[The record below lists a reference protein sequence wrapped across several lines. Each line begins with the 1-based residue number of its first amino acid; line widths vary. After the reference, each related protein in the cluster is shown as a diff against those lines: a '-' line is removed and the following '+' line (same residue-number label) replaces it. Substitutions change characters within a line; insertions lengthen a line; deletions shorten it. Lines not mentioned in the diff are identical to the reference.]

1 MSSTRSDPLH
11 AFEEQVPMRFVLID
25 HARNI
30 EHHGAVQKLHLRS
43 NVRPV
48 TYLHDEGCIGQNLS
62 SG

>member
-1 MSSTRSDPLH
+1 
-11 AFEEQVPMRFVLID
+11 MRFVLID